1 MGFYGFELFACDN
14 PPTFANSLVYVFTY
28 GGSKGAGGSV
38 KRLAAASLALAGLTA
53 CTLFDPLELTA
64 DAPQVVTIDPP
75 NGAAQVPLDTVIR
88 AELNLPGGAL
98 DLVTLS
104 ETSVTL
110 VEEDGTAVAAA
121 RTLEDGGRAL
131 VVTPQGPLQTATTYR
146 FSVTNELRDEAG
158 TPFEA
163 FTSTFS
169 TTDEALGD
177 VATLSV
183 RNPLEIPFDDRL
195 VLHRI
200 DDTSGNL
207 CWPPDDPGC
216 DADAEPWADLVYVDT
231 GVLQLENTGDAP
243 LELTLTLSSPA
254 DFALPGGES
263 ELVLGPGESYDLTV
277 QFIHAGE
284 EKGVVEGLLEL
295 QDATGAS
302 TQVELA
308 GIYQLRPEGNREVF
322 LEGIVRGFG
331 YTTELGTDDRGGLTS
346 TGPDAPLAGDEV
358 RSAYWAPL
366 DASLPVRVTQIA
378 AFHSCCTQG
387 DTFEVFEQGASS
399 PLVSFRNDGAYSQ
412 TIFPLAEGEDEVAR
426 AEFEPSGPF
435 EMRSAG
441 YSTDTSL
448 GAGNGRFGLRLW
460 PAKDREGEVIPGTYI
475 AAQDYV
481 STGDCLETP
490 LANCD
495 FNDNMYLI
503 ENATPAD

>member
-1 MGFYGFELFACDN
+1 M
-14 PPTFANSLVYVFTY
+14 
-28 GGSKGAGGSV
+28 
-38 KRLAAASLALAGLTA
+38 KRLAAASLVLAGLSA
-53 CTLFDPLELTA
+53 CTLLDPLELTA

-75 NGAAQVPLDTVIR
+75 NGASQVPLDAALR
-88 AELNLPGGAL
+88 AELNLPGGAV
-98 DLVTLS
+98 DLTTLS
-104 ETSVTL
+104 EASVTL
-110 VEEDGTAVAAA
+110 TEESGAPVAAT
-121 RTLEDGGRAL
+121 RTLEDGGSTL
-131 VVTPQGPLQTATTYR
+131 VVSPEAPLQPATTYR
-146 FSVTNELRDEAG
+146 FSVTSALRDEVG

-177 VATLSV
+177 VGTLTV

-200 DDTSGNL
+200 NDTSGNL

-216 DADAEPWADLVYVDT
+216 DAEAEPWADLVYVDT
-231 GVLQLENTGDAP
+231 GVLQLENTGEAP

-254 DFALPGGES
+254 DFTLPGGES
-263 ELVLGPGESYDLTV
+263 ELVLDPGESYDLTV
-277 QFIHAGE
+277 QFIHAGDE
-284 EKGVVEGLLEL
+284 MGIIESYLEL
-295 QDATGAS
+295 QDARGAS
-302 TQVELA
+302 TQIELA
-308 GIYQLRPEGNREVF
+308 GIYQLRPEGNREIF

-331 YTTELGTDDRGGLTS
+331 YTTELGTDARGGLTS

-358 RSAYWAPL
+358 RSAYWRPL

-387 DTFEVFEQGASS
+387 DTFEAFEQGAST

-412 TIFPLAEGEDEVAR
+412 TIFPLAEGTDEVAR

-435 EMRSAG
+435 EMRSAN
-441 YSTDTSL
+441 YSTDPSL
-448 GAGNGRFGLRLW
+448 GAGGGRFGFRLW

-481 STGDCLETP
+481 STGDCMETP

-503 ENATPAD
+503 ENVAPVD